1 MSNLPAFDPPYQ
13 PISPALGKALLAFEA
28 NGGGASASTDKSG
41 KQDVF
46 FLVVP
51 FAQKDE
57 VKALGARWDAAARK
71 WYVPAGKE
79 KDAFKRWWKPA

>member
-1 MSNLPAFDPPYQ
+1 MSDLPPFDPPYQ
-13 PISPALGKALLAFEA
+13 PVSSDLGKALLAF
-28 NGGGASASTDKSG
+28 GASGATSAAATKPG
-41 KQDVF
+41 GQELF

-71 WYVPAGKE
+71 WYVPQGKD
-79 KDAFKRWWKPA
+79 KDAFKRWWKPE